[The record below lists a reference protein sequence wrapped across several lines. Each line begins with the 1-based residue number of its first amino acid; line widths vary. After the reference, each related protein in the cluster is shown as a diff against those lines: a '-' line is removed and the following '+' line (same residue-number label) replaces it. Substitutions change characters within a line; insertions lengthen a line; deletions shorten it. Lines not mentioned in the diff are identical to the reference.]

1 MTRRAELEE
10 REVHR
15 MSGPTCMTRKRPTAF
30 AGVAKCLQGHRNL
43 RLTEGMLKAAETTR
57 AKSDAAIARAKR

>member
-1 MTRRAELEE
+1 
-10 REVHR
+10 